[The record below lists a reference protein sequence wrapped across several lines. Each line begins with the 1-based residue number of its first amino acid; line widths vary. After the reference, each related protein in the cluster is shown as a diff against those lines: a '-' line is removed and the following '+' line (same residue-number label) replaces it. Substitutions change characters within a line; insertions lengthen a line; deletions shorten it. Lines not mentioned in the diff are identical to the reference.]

1 MYESPIEKI
10 VQHIQEN
17 LIKQEEDHLMAQIT
31 ETVGYQIN
39 KEELIKALKYD
50 RNQYHIGFEDARKM
64 YERAKGEWIPV
75 TERLPEE
82 KKNPITQDFYEYQCT
97 FKSDD
102 VYDVRSYKFGKGH
115 WWHGCGIVD
124 EYVIAWM
131 PKSEPY
137 KEEVEHDS

>member
-75 TERLPEE
+75 ASVKELPKKCLWVTRKGENYCFVELIGWDSDRNCRTEDGGFR
-82 KKNPITQDFYEYQCT
+82 CS
-97 FKSDD
+97 SDLED
-102 VYDVRSYKFGKGH
+102 VVAY
-115 WWHGCGIVD
+115 
-124 EYVIAWM
+124 M
-131 PKSEPY
+131 PYFEPEPY
-137 KEEVEHDS
+137 KDMRGET